1 MNHRQFHYIKRVD
14 RNLITINTI
23 WLLFVALLPFST
35 SLIGDYGQYY
45 TSNVIFNLNMLLI
58 GLLYSLNWYY
68 ATEKGL
74 VDENLDEKTIKFLR
88 RSNLIL
94 PLLSILAIILSFFI
108 YTWAEWAYV
117 LTPIIIR
124 IQRH

>member
-1 MNHRQFHYIKRVD
+1 
-14 RNLITINTI
+14 
-23 WLLFVALLPFST
+23 
-35 SLIGDYGQYY
+35 
-45 TSNVIFNLNMLLI
+45 
-58 GLLYSLNWYY
+58 LNWYY

-74 VDENLDEKTIKFLR
+74 VDENLDEESIKFLR

-94 PLLSILAIILSFFI
+94 PLLSIVAIILSFFI

-124 IQRH
+124 IQKH